1 MVERRLR
8 MKILVVDRNLQKYSE
23 ILQFF
28 KERKI
33 EMKYASSSM
42 QAKFILL
49 SKKDDI
55 DGIIIG
61 VDIPDKPKSE
71 TVKGQGEKLIREI
84 EATGNITDI
93 LLVADRQVDTNIY
106 DSVVGTYDN
115 WNDDQNVFLLFMKR
129 VIQEKLSRQANERK
143 GKKGG

>member
-49 SKKDDI
+49 STKNDI

-61 VDIPDKPKSE
+61 VDIPDKPKAE
-71 TVKGQGEKLIREI
+71 AIKGQGERLIREI

-93 LLVADRQVDTNIY
+93 LLVADRKVDTNIY
-106 DSVVGTYDN
+106 DSVVGVYDN
-115 WNDDQNVFLLFMKR
+115 WKDDENVFLLFMKR
-129 VIQEKLSRQANERK
+129 VIQEKLSRQINARK
-143 GKKGG
+143 EKKGG